1 MVGDRAHISMVIMRT
16 EVFHAREGP
25 DQPAHRSRR
34 ARSGA
39 PYTARHG
46 TSISRIVTEFLAGLP
61 LEEERELAGLSPTV
75 RRLIGAAS
83 GTDVAAWKEYLNE
96 KYGA

>member
-1 MVGDRAHISMVIMRT
+1 MPRKDRINLLIDHDALV
-16 EVFHAREGP
+16 
-25 DQPAHRSRR
+25 R
-34 ARSGA
+34 ARR
-39 PYTARHG
+39 YTARHG
-46 TSISRIVTEFLAGLP
+46 TSKSRIVSGFLAGLTR
-61 LEEERELAGLSPTV
+61 EEERELARLSPTV